1 MVPLV
6 QAISIFPRERRMLI
20 KERSSGM
27 YSLSSYFMAMTI
39 TDLPIELF
47 LPTLF
52 VIITYWMAGLKSTA
66 INFFQTLFV
75 VLFHVV
81 VAQGL
86 GLAVGALVKDS
97 KTATTTGSV
106 ILLTFILLSGYFI
119 KNLKPF
125 ISWIQYIS
133 LSRYTNKLLLGSQYK
148 ADDTYQCAS
157 NLTCLVRDF
166 PTIKSVGL
174 DKPGLSV
181 VALLIMLIGYRL
193 IAYLSLRKVGVINQ

>member
-1 MVPLV
+1 
-6 QAISIFPRERRMLI
+6 MLI

-27 YSLSSYFMAMTI
+27 YRLSSYFMAMTI

-148 ADDTYQCAS
+148 ADE
-157 NLTCLVRDF
+157 
-166 PTIKSVGL
+166 
-174 DKPGLSV
+174 
-181 VALLIMLIGYRL
+181 
-193 IAYLSLRKVGVINQ
+193 